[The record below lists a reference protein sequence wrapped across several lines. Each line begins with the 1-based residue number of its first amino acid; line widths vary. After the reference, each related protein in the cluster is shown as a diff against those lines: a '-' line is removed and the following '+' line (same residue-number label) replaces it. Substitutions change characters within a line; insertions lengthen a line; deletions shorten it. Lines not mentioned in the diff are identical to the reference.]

1 MDFVTGLPWSEGYD
15 AIMVVVDRL
24 TKMRHFVP
32 CRTTTSANDLA
43 DLIITHVFQSHS
55 LPDEIISDR
64 GPQFANEFWQRLCK
78 RLKIQ
83 PNYQQH
89 FTQKQMA
96 RQNG

>member
-15 AIMVVVDRL
+15 AIWVVADIL
-24 TKMRHFVP
+24 TKLRHFVP

-43 DLIITHVFQSHS
+43 DLFITHIFRSRG

-64 GPQFANEFWQRLCK
+64 GPQFASEFWQRLCE

-83 PNYQQH
+83 P
-89 FTQKQMA
+89 
-96 RQNG
+96 R